1 MWSGGHCREDEG
13 SNTEMAWRREE
24 EDLEELVKDI
34 MEGGG

>member
-1 MWSGGHCREDEG
+1 MWSGGHCRG
-13 SNTEMAWRREE
+13 RWSNTEMAWRREE

>member
-24 EDLEELVKDI
+24 DSEELVKDI
-34 MEGGG
+34 MEGGD

>member
-24 EDLEELVKDI
+24 LVKDI